1 MLILHGMIF
10 LVLWMYRK
18 KLDRQVLLL
27 ILCGN
32 LLGTGLTAAGMLE
45 KEQPVTELERRYGG
59 NHRSGSRGDSEIA
72 RGTGSRDS
80 ADSTGGLDIRG
91 SENYAAGKAGRTG
104 RDDSGR
110 QFFL

>member
-45 KEQPVTELERRYGG
+45 KEQPVTELERRYG
-59 NHRSGSRGDSEIA
+59 ETTEVA
-72 RGTGSRDS
+72 LEAET
-80 ADSTGGLDIRG
+80 
-91 SENYAAGKAGRTG
+91 EEV
-104 RDDSGR
+104 
-110 QFFL
+110 

>member
-45 KEQPVTELERRYGG
+45 KEQPVTELERRYGETTEVALEAETEEG
-59 NHRSGSRGDSEIA
+59 
-72 RGTGSRDS
+72 GTGSRDS